1 MPPLSLMA
9 LVVLAANAL
18 TFLVAWER
26 MSLSS
31 CVLVATE
38 HWAAVTRQAAL
49 ICLGATRVG
58 MACLAGAFLWAH
70 ARTSSWAFT
79 DRHLVGRPALGP
91 GLLLLVGLGAKAGM
105 WPFHLWL
112 PIA

>member
-1 MPPLSLMA
+1 MA

-18 TFLVAWER
+18 MFLVAWER

-38 HWAAVTRQAAL
+38 QWAAATRQAAL

-79 DRHLVGRPALGP
+79 DRHLVGRPAGAGAGP
-91 GLLLLVGLGAKAGM
+91 HAPGGARGEGRDVAVSSVAAHRVRKC
-105 WPFHLWL
+105 P
-112 PIA
+112 